1 MSITA
6 LLLGFVIFATHF
18 LSALTG
24 FGCTILA
31 MPFVIPIL
39 GIGIAKPL
47 LLTLGTA
54 QPLML
59 VVHKYRYTRWDILKT
74 ILICAGAGLP
84 LGFILYAYLPQN
96 ILLIALGCVMVIA
109 GILGIARLQGLSF
122 EKIPQWFL
130 YLITFLGGIIQGAF
144 VSGGPL
150 IVIYASLVLKDKN
163 EFRATLS
170 VLWLILNGIIIIQS
184 LITNQFTFEVGR
196 YILIS
201 APILV
206 AAVLLGHVGA
216 NKVSKRFFDYIL
228 NSVLVL
234 GGIVTVVNR
243 FLLYIAK

>member
-1 MSITA
+1 MITA
-6 LLLGFVIFATHF
+6 ALLGFVIFITHF

-47 LLTLGTA
+47 LLVLGTA

-59 VVHKYRYTRWDILKT
+59 VIHKYQDARWDILKT
-74 ILICAGAGLP
+74 ILICAGFGLP
-84 LGFILYAYLPQN
+84 LGFMLYSYLPQN
-96 ILLIALGCVMVIA
+96 VLLTALGCVMIGA
-109 GILGIARLQGLSF
+109 GTLGIARLRGFNF
-122 EKIPQWFL
+122 ENIPQWLL
-130 YLITFLGGIIQGAF
+130 YLITFFGGIIQGAF

-184 LITNQFTFEVGR
+184 LITNQFTLEVGR

-201 APILV
+201 FPILL
-206 AAVLLGHVGA
+206 AAVLLGHA
-216 NKVSKRFFDYIL
+216 CAEKASKKTFDYIL
-228 NSVLVL
+228 NSILVL
-234 GGIVTVVNR
+234 GGIVTVANR
-243 FLLYIAK
+243 LLLYITK